1 MAKVRDYHK
10 LALDIIDVV
19 GGQKNIVNATRCATR
34 LRLVLKE
41 TPEGVKEKV
50 SALAGVITVVENN
63 GQFQVVIGTH
73 VGEVYDSVA
82 EALHLDASAQEI
94 EQPKQNIVNRII
106 ATMSAVFATIR
117 IHSCSSRSVA
127 GSLDP
132 DHDGGTFICR
142 DRNL

>member
-41 TPEGVKEKV
+41 TPEGAKEKV

-106 ATMSAVFATIR
+106 ATMSAVFAPFVYILAA
-117 IHSCSSRSVA
+117 A
-127 GSLDP
+127 GLLQ
-132 DHDGGTFICR
+132 GALILITMAAAFICR